1 MASMLVERI
10 KDVPMTKTQ
19 QKIAD
24 FFIQNQ
30 ERLGT
35 MTSLEVAQEI
45 GVSDASIIRFSR
57 IIGFDGFADLKEH
70 VYDML
75 VQNAFSGLSLS
86 ERVSQNKE
94 KYQERDIPGQ
104 FEAVMQRNIASVFRN
119 NGPEDF
125 DEIAE
130 MIVQANNKYVLGLR
144 GCRGNIVDFG
154 RLLSFMVPCV
164 HTLVNEGCVTISK
177 LQDAAEGDVLIMF
190 AFSRY
195 YKVDAD
201 YLQLARERKVKII
214 LVVNEIQTKISSLA
228 DRLILIDTES
238 MSFFNSRIA
247 LSMTAEY
254 LLTRISSMVDYEKR
268 LEERDAIT
276 EEQRLSV

>member
-10 KDVPMTKTQ
+10 KNVPMTKTQ

-30 ERLGT
+30 GRLGT

-45 GVSDASIIRFSR
+45 GVRVASIIRFSR
-57 IIGFDGFADLKEH
+57 LIGFNGFADLKEH

-94 KYQERDIPGQ
+94 KYQETDIPGQ
-104 FEAVMQRNIASVFRN
+104 FESVMQRNIASVFRKN
-119 NGPEDF
+119 APEDF
-125 DEIAE
+125 DEIAK
-130 MIVQANNKYVLGLR
+130 MIVQAKNKYVLGLR
-144 GCRGNIVDFG
+144 GCRGNVVDFG
-154 RLLSFMVPCV
+154 RLLSFMVPYV
-164 HTLVNEGCVTISK
+164 HTLTSEECVTISK
-177 LQDAAEGDVLIMF
+177 LQDAAEGDALIMF
-190 AFSRY
+190 AFSRF

-201 YLQLARERKVKII
+201 YLKLARKRGVKII
-214 LVVNEIQTKISSLA
+214 LVVNEIQSRISSLA
-228 DRLILIDTES
+228 DRLLLIDTES

-254 LLTRISSMVDYEKR
+254 LLTRISSMVDYQER
-268 LEERDAIT
+268 LEERDTIT